1 MSRDSTRRVCL
12 FKASVRSYGY
22 RYGLHLGLDFLPRQN
37 HRLAGRVKLYPR
49 PAHSLWFGN
58 LKKLTMLIM
67 LKDFQGLEFRK
78 TQTWL
83 WVVQNWWNGGTIL
96 I

>member
-1 MSRDSTRRVCL
+1 MAYIWGWT
-12 FKASVRSYGY
+12 FTEA
-22 RYGLHLGLDFLPRQN
+22 N
-37 HRLAGRVKLYPR
+37 HRLVGSSYTPGPPTHCGLAISKVDH
-49 PAHSLWFGN
+49 AHYVEGFS
-58 LKKLTMLIM
+58 
-67 LKDFQGLEFRK
+67 GLAISK